1 MPADVPRAP
10 GLRAAGTTGEG
21 AHERP
26 PVAPDDVP
34 LPRLS
39 AAVLL
44 ALLGEIGLLS
54 LLGWACA

>member
-1 MPADVPRAP
+1 MQPPEPA
-10 GLRAAGTTGEG
+10 AA
-21 AHERP
+21 
-26 PVAPDDVP
+26 DDLP

-44 ALLGEIGLLS
+44 ALLLEIGLLS

>member
-1 MPADVPRAP
+1 MPAP
-10 GLRAAGTTGEG
+10 
-21 AHERP
+21 
-26 PVAPDDVP
+26 APDDDLP

-44 ALLGEIGLLS
+44 ALLAEIGLLS